1 MHALITGKFRSLEG
15 SLRLLRLGVLALMG
29 FIALSTFDGEEG
41 VAQSSRFA
49 PPIES
54 PEIGDDGRVT
64 FRIRAEKADSV
75 RLTSSDIPNVGR
87 GVEMKENG
95 ESIWEVTVG
104 PVPSGAYRYRFDL
117 DGVAVN
123 DPVNNLT
130 SESNSST
137 SSLLIVPGSS
147 WMDVRDVEHG
157 SVADVTYQS
166 SSLGRARR
174 MHVYTPPGYER
185 GTDEQY
191 PVFYLLHGATDSDDS
206 WTSVGRASFILD
218 NLIASGH
225 AEPMIVVMPNGHTG
239 RFQFR
244 RDGLRMDE
252 FTRDFEE
259 DIVPFIESHYRVK
272 SGPEHRAIS
281 GLSMGGAQTLNIV
294 IRNLEGYGYV
304 GVFSSG
310 VFGITNP
317 QPEENS
323 GPSWEE
329 QHLDVLDDASAK
341 EHLQLVWFAIGKE
354 DFLLETSRATV
365 AMLKKHG
372 FDVIYE
378 ETDGG
383 HVWKNWRE
391 YLHTFAQNL
400 FRENDNP
407 VTLDAESTDQ

>member
-1 MHALITGKFRSLEG
+1 MHKQIAEKFKELMTSQRQWRAEVLTLMCLVSLCVI
-15 SLRLLRLGVLALMG
+15 S
-29 FIALSTFDGEEG
+29 SEEG
-41 VAQSSRFA
+41 VAQPPQFA
-49 PPIES
+49 PPVES
-54 PEIGDDGRVT
+54 PEIAEDGQVT
-64 FRIRAEKADSV
+64 FRIRAANADAV
-75 RLTSSDIPNVGR
+75 RLASSDIPNIGR
-87 GVEMKENG
+87 GVEMKKSG
-95 ESIWEVTVG
+95 EGVWEATVG

-130 SESNSST
+130 SESNSSA
-137 SSLLIVPGSS
+137 SSLLVVPGSS
-147 WMDVRDVEHG
+147 WMDVLDIEHG
-157 SVADVTYQS
+157 SVAEVTYTS
-166 SSLGRARR
+166 SSLGRSRR

-185 GTDEQY
+185 GSDDQF

-225 AEPMIVVMPNGHTG
+225 AAPMIVVMPNGHTG
-239 RFQFR
+239 RFQFG

-252 FTRDFEE
+252 FTKDFED
-259 DIVPFIESHYRVK
+259 DIVPFVESHYRVK
-272 SGPEHRAIS
+272 SGPDNRAIA
-281 GLSMGGAQTLNIV
+281 GLSMGGAQTLNIA

-310 VFGITNP
+310 VFGIANQRP
-317 QPEENS
+317 GQDS

-329 QHLDVLDDASAK
+329 QYLEALDNASAK
-341 EHLQLVWFAIGKE
+341 ESLQLVWFATGKE

-365 AMLKKHG
+365 AMLKKHD

-407 VTLDAESTDQ
+407 VNLDGDSAE